1 MAKGGNSLQA
11 VLNRAKADG
20 DAAPAPAP
28 AIEPVDVSR
37 KAPPSGRQ
45 GTKLIGGHFP
55 PEVSTQ
61 LRIIAAE
68 EGTTVQSLLGEA
80 LDDLFVKKGR
90 GRIAKLWRA
99 AGVWPILAKGGC
111 LVLVAAEADEGGAG
125 AFQFRPPAVDP
136 P

>member
-45 GTKLIGGHFP
+45 GTTLIGGHFP

-90 GRIAKLWRA
+90 RS
-99 AGVWPILAKGGC
+99 
-111 LVLVAAEADEGGAG
+111 DEGRVGN
-125 AFQFRPPAVDP
+125 AFVSPCSTRWVTII
-136 P
+136 

>member
-80 LDDLFVKKGR
+80 LDDLFVKR
-90 GRIAKLWRA
+90 SEEHTSELQSLMSRTYA
-99 AGVWPILAKGGC
+99 VFC
-111 LVLVAAEADEGGAG
+111 LKKKH
-125 AFQFRPPAVDP
+125 Q
-136 P
+136 